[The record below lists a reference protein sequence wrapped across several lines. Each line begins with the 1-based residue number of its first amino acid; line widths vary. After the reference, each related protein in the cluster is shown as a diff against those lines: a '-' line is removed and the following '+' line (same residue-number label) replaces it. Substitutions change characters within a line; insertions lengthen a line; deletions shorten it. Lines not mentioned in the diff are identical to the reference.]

1 MASACFVGHSTL
13 EPTELCFMIKHIVHL
28 GKCLHAF
35 KIHILLWL
43 WIMYARRI
51 SYKHYIFLNIECL
64 HNIFSFFTSS
74 LFSDVKRRCLWWW
87 LFCSGGTAVPELV
100 SDLVT
105 VSSYY
110 RSGRAEGMML
120 ATLLLLAATT
130 PRPDWLKDFLWTPS
144 FRILPTLRR
153 SFHFLIFRNNQFPIK
168 HTHSAHKNQ

>member
-1 MASACFVGHSTL
+1 M
-13 EPTELCFMIKHIVHL
+13 HL
-28 GKCLHAF
+28 KYIYCYDSESCMQGGF
-35 KIHILLWL
+35 P
-43 WIMYARRI
+43 I
-51 SYKHYIFLNIECL
+51 SITFFLNIECL
-64 HNIFSFFTSS
+64 HNILSFFSSS

-130 PRPDWLKDFLWTPS
+130 PRPD
-144 FRILPTLRR
+144 
-153 SFHFLIFRNNQFPIK
+153 
-168 HTHSAHKNQ
+168 